1 MRKLGL
7 VVAAAAMVGL
17 FAGSAWA
24 GSLPSSKVAIVQGDL
39 FGLASAC
46 ILDTQGG
53 NPLSLVC
60 EGTSGGSQVADT
72 GFQTVM
78 TTFIKTP
85 NGKELAFDVGLQC
98 GLITFTQAKAKGGG
112 GSGNDKSNAEGRISV
127 RVAITPVDKDGV
139 DIGDTFYALPNNDG
153 DSPLG
158 TDGSDSDSADPDGVT
173 YCHRFQE
180 LEVSFANLV
189 CEEGQ
194 DCEIAVSLLLETL
207 EAHAFNFVAPN
218 VTSGIKKIEVQA
230 RATAD
235 ADIFGGDGNAKGE
248 AFVGIGSMLV
258 ETVRAVQAFDS
269 STGINP
275 DITDLQ

>member
-24 GSLPSSKVAIVQGDL
+24 GSLPSSKAAIVQGDL

-46 ILDTQGG
+46 VLDTQDG
-53 NPLSLVC
+53 NPLGLAC
-60 EGTSGGSQVADT
+60 KAPPTDGDPADT
-72 GFQTVM
+72 GFNTVM

-112 GSGNDKSNAEGRISV
+112 GSGSDKAAAEGRISV
-127 RVAITPVDKDGV
+127 RVAITPVDKDGG
-139 DIGDTFYALPNNDG
+139 DIGDTFYALPDNDG
-153 DSPLG
+153 GSPLA
-158 TDGSDSDSADPDGVT
+158 TDASAPAEGPQGVT
-173 YCHRFQE
+173 YCFRFQK

-189 CEEGQ
+189 CEEGE